1 MAVSHI
7 LGVKGRNVFTVRP
20 TDTVEA
26 IAKLLSEKRI
36 GAVVVTD
43 DMGHIAGIVSERDV
57 VRHIAGEGA
66 AVLKKPASAI
76 MTKNVHSCQEG
87 DSERDLMTLMTERR
101 IRHLPVVKDG
111 KLNGMI
117 SIGDVVKLRIE
128 SIEREAED
136 MKAYISGAA

>member
-20 TDTVEA
+20 NDTVEA
-26 IAKLLSEKRI
+26 VAKLLGEKRI

-43 DMGHIAGIVSERDV
+43 MAGHISGIVSERDV
-57 VRHIAGEGA
+57 VRHIALEGA
-66 AVLKKPASAI
+66 GVLHKLASTI
-76 MTKNVHSCQEG
+76 MTKNVLTCQDG
-87 DSERDLMTLMTERR
+87 DSEQELMALMTSKR

-117 SIGDVVKLRIE
+117 SIGDVVKFRIE
-128 SIEREAED
+128 AIEREAEE
-136 MKAYISGAA
+136 MKAYIAGAA

>member
-1 MAVSHI
+1 MPVSHI

-26 IAKLLSEKRI
+26 VAKILGEKRI

-43 DMGHIAGIVSERDV
+43 DQGRIAGIVSERDV
-57 VRHIAGEGA
+57 VRHIASEGA
-66 AVLKKPASAI
+66 GVLKKPASAI
-76 MTKNVHSCQEG
+76 MTANVRTCREG
-87 DSERDLMTLMTERR
+87 DSENDLMSLMTAHR

-128 SIEREAED
+128 NIEREAES
-136 MKAYISGAA
+136 MKAYIAGAA

>member
-1 MAVSHI
+1 MPVSHI

-26 IAKLLSEKRI
+26 VAKILGEKRI

-43 DMGHIAGIVSERDV
+43 DKDHIAGIVSERDV
-57 VRHIAGEGA
+57 VRQIAADGA
-66 AVLKKPASAI
+66 GVLKKPASAI
-76 MTKNVHSCQEG
+76 MTSNVHTCGEG
-87 DSERDLMTLMTERR
+87 DSEQELMALMTSKR

-117 SIGDVVKLRIE
+117 SIGDVVKFRIE
-128 SIEREAED
+128 AIEREAED
-136 MKAYISGAA
+136 MKAYIAGAA